1 MLMRVSRL
9 AVAMG
14 ILIACGAASSA
25 EHAGRATR
33 DQSAEMEKFYTGGRT
48 KTGEFTDKLV
58 WLCTDR
64 VQGQPAPKQDCES
77 EGHRHALAM
86 SGGEMV
92 HPLLAGTKQIDEQL
106 TSPTLHD
113 KEIVVHGKYYPSSG
127 VILVIHVSEKK

>member
-64 VQGQPAPKQDCES
+64 VQGQPAPSRTARAKDIDTRSPC
-77 EGHRHALAM
+77 
-86 SGGEMV
+86 
-92 HPLLAGTKQIDEQL
+92 PAGRWSIRCSPAPSRS
-106 TSPTLHD
+106 TS
-113 KEIVVHGKYYPSSG
+113 S
-127 VILVIHVSEKK
+127 